1 MIAMSKNSPVTK
13 FHLIMMFLMMFG
25 TIGGAVNFIIGAVSS
40 EMPSAMFS
48 NITNILLM
56 AVILSMLIMGA
67 IYIIKDYSKQAAV
80 FYKAFLFLHVG
91 VCVLSIIVNLCF
103 YTVNPLVIVICILY
117 AFKAIDLLILVFRKD
132 LGKKKTWILFYVI
145 LGLDLLALILSVINM
160 VNIGFDFSFTGY
172 VTALIADGTIGLSVK
187 GKYENKE
194 ARGSK

>member
-1 MIAMSKNSPVTK
+1 MSKKSPVTI
-13 FHLIMMFLMMFG
+13 FHLIVMFIMMFG
-25 TIGGAVNFIIGAVSS
+25 TIGGAVNFIIGAAGAETSV
-40 EMPSAMFS
+40 ALFS
-48 NITNILLM
+48 NITNIVLM

-91 VCVLSIIVNLCF
+91 VCVLSIIVNLFF
-103 YTVNPLVIVICILY
+103 YAVTPLIIVICILY
-117 AFKAIDLLILVFRKD
+117 AFKAADLLILVFWKD
-132 LGKKKTWILFYVI
+132 LGKKRTWILFYVI
-145 LGLDLLALILSVINM
+145 LGLDIAALIFAVINM
-160 VNIGFDFSFTGY
+160 LNIGFDFSFTGY

>member
-1 MIAMSKNSPVTK
+1 MNMLKKGAVTK

-25 TIGGAVNFIIGAVSS
+25 TIGGTVNFIIGAFNS
-40 EMPSAMFS
+40 ETSTAVLS
-48 NITNILLM
+48 NITNIVLM

-67 IYIIKDYSKQAAV
+67 VYIIKDYSKPAAV
-80 FYKAFLFLHVG
+80 FYKAFMFLHVG
-91 VCVLSIIVNLCF
+91 VCVFSIIINLCY
-103 YTVNPLVIVICILY
+103 YTVNPLMITICILY
-117 AFKAIDLLILVFRKD
+117 AFKAIDLMILVFWKD

-145 LGLDLLALILSVINM
+145 LGLDIAALILAVINM
-160 VNIGFDFSFTGY
+160 MNIGFDFSFTGY